1 MIKWYIWTRI
11 MSGTF
16 PDSTFGHAFLFS
28 SLWRVNPTHTS
39 GVYSHIFMWHL
50 LTWCSQLS
58 SQSFPETGSGSLQ
71 MCFQRFPSLASK
83 WCSIMI
89 SECLFTLDN
98 LLLALHHAMH
108 CLRYTNTPE
117 IALKVHLRKCIIW
130 SLAAINWCNLGCSQG
145 HATPISVS
153 AHKFVSTIILLL
165 PSSPKNIPGVPQIR
179 LNLQGIIAVCFKT
192 GLWYKFGVCFTI
204 HHQMHL
210 KKSV

>member
-50 LTWCSQLS
+50 LTWCSWLS

-89 SECLFTLDN
+89 SKCLFTLDN
-98 LLLALHHAMH
+98 LLLALHHVMH

-130 SLAAINWCNLGCSQG
+130 SLAAINWCNVGCSQD
-145 HATPISVS
+145 HATLISVS
-153 AHKFVSTIILLL
+153 AHQICLSLHTVVTLL
-165 PSSPKNIPGVPQIR
+165 PEEHPRCPTNLSQPPGDHCCLLQNWPLVQI
-179 LNLQGIIAVCFKT
+179 
-192 GLWYKFGVCFTI
+192 
-204 HHQMHL
+204 
-210 KKSV
+210 